1 MAERIEDSHQRR
13 DYWLIRDLPT
23 DVDMMD
29 PDGRY
34 GTKFGELW
42 ISDTEYEWPD
52 LLDLYQ
58 AADELTRTAINR
70 TFVHLVGYT
79 LPSLV
84 DLAQGREEGD
94 LP

>member
-1 MAERIEDSHQRR
+1 MVERGNDPEQRR
-13 DYWLIRDLPT
+13 DYWLIRDLPAG
-23 DVDMMD
+23 VDMRD
-29 PDGRY
+29 EDGVY

-42 ISDTEYEWPD
+42 LSDTEYEWPD
-52 LLDLYQ
+52 LLDLYRSSDE
-58 AADELTRTAINR
+58 ADRTAINL
-70 TFVHLVGYT
+70 TFVHLIGYT

>member
-1 MAERIEDSHQRR
+1 MVERRSDSERRR
-13 DYWLIRDLPT
+13 DYWLIRDLPA
-23 DVDMMD
+23 DVDMRD
-29 PDGRY
+29 EDGVY

-42 ISDTEYEWPD
+42 LTDTEYEWPD

-58 AADELTRTAINR
+58 SSDEADRTAINL
-70 TFVHLVGYT
+70 TFVHLIGYT

-84 DLAQGREEGD
+84 DLAQGREEGE

>member
-1 MAERIEDSHQRR
+1 MVERGNDPEQRR
-13 DYWLIRDLPT
+13 DYWLIRDLPAG
-23 DVDMMD
+23 VDMRD
-29 PDGRY
+29 EDGVY

-42 ISDTEYEWPD
+42 LTDTEYEWPD

-58 AADELTRTAINR
+58 SSDEATRAAINL
-70 TFVHLVGYT
+70 TFVHLIGYT